1 MRIGIMGG
9 TFDPIHKGHL
19 MLGEYAYKLFRLDQ
33 IWYMPN
39 GTPPHKSNATI
50 GSNAEDRARMV
61 EEAIAGKKH
70 FRLERYEI
78 NRTEVNYSYLTM
90 EHFQLQYPEHDFF
103 FIIGADSLF
112 SIESWMK
119 PERLFRTC
127 TILAA
132 YRNGKGTKEMLSQIH
147 YLTRKYQ
154 CDIRLLNSPNWDVS
168 SSEIREK
175 RRNDEPILEF
185 VPESVW
191 KYIDEKQLYKE
202 G

>member
-19 MLGEYAYKLFRLDQ
+19 MLGDYAYKLFHLDQ

-39 GTPPHKSNATI
+39 GTPPHKSNTTI
-50 GSNAEDRARMV
+50 GSNAEDRAKMV
-61 EEAIAGKKH
+61 EEAITGKKH

-78 NRTEVNYSYLTM
+78 DRTEVNYSYLTM
-90 EHFQLQYPEHDFF
+90 EYFQSLYPEHDFF

-119 PERLFRTC
+119 PERLFLTS

-175 RRNDEPILEF
+175 CRKNESILEF

-191 KYIDEKQLYKE
+191 NYINEKQLYKE